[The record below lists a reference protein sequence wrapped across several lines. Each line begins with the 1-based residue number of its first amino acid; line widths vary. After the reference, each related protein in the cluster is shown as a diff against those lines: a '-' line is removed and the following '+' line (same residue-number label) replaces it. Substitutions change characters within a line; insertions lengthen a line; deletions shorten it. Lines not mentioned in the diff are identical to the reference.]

1 MNRRYPDTDDL
12 WQAIAQ
18 EDDPGARREL
28 LAQMARVL
36 LELEDSGWEDSSPP
50 DSDSTAS
57 LLEYQAIGKL
67 AATHIQQALP
77 WLDPDY
83 KGEPLEQE
91 LQQTRQELQTITAQ
105 IDGIRLQQAELHN
118 QQTQLDPQRQ
128 TLQSQQH
135 SLQSQQQTL
144 EQTRQD
150 ILSVQQAI
158 SSMEEEIARLQT
170 MLEQHDEASHQI
182 HIFRLLE
189 EFNPILQRVLGH
201 YRQLAS
207 VWQLHLEEN
216 DETAKGLTLL
226 VGNTGRGEV
235 QNLPRIAENIANR
248 LREYDSIL
256 SELIT
261 RQ

>member
-1 MNRRYPDTDDL
+1 MNRRYPDADDL
-12 WQAIAQ
+12 WQAIALE
-18 EDDPGARREL
+18 EDPSTRREL
-28 LAQMARVL
+28 LAQMARIL
-36 LELEDSGWEDSSPP
+36 LELEDSDWTDSSAP

-105 IDGIRLQQAELHN
+105 MDSIRLQQAELHN
-118 QQTQLDPQRQ
+118 QQTQLAPQRQ
-128 TLQSQQH
+128 TLQNQQH

-150 ILSVQQAI
+150 ILSVQQTI
-158 SSMEEEIARLQT
+158 GSMEEDITRLRS
-170 MLEQHDEASHQI
+170 MLEQQDKASHQI
-182 HIFRLLE
+182 HISRLLE
-189 EFNPILQRVLGH
+189 EFNPILQRALEH

-207 VWQLHLEEN
+207 VWQLHLNEN
-216 DETAKGLTLL
+216 NKVAMNLNSQSNYDLE
-226 VGNTGRGEV
+226 
-235 QNLPRIAENIANR
+235 NLPPIAKNIANQ
-248 LREYDSIL
+248 LQEYDSMM
-256 SELIT
+256 T
-261 RQ
+261 RLLTH